1 MTYVFRPGWTKGI
14 RAMDAAVLEM
24 VLTAF
29 EETRADALNHGHDLA
44 QALKEAT
51 TAAAMC
57 LSAMTGIE
65 DSAARAEI
73 EALNPVQMLAA

>member
-1 MTYVFRPGWTKGI
+1 
-14 RAMDAAVLEM
+14 MDAAVLEM

-29 EETRADALNHGHDLA
+29 EETRADALGHGHDLA
-44 QALKEAT
+44 QAVKEAT

-73 EALNPVQMLAA
+73 DALNPVKMLAA